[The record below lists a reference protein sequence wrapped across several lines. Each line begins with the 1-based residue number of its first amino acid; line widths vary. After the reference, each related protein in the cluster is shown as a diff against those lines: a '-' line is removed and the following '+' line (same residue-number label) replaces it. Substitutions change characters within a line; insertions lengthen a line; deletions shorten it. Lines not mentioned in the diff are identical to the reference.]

1 MTQADVVEV
10 YELMSCTERIS
21 SDACDL
27 NISSNSK
34 STGHEMMLVRA
45 RFGGKKKKS
54 C

>member
-34 STGHEMMLVRA
+34 STGHEMMLVGA
-45 RFGGKKKKS
+45 RFGGKKKS